1 MFLGSILQEN
11 VLRSDDPGFSFYPKV
26 KVFKIYVRSHY
37 EHLMTKITSSF
48 DDPEKIIILTGT
60 PGVGKS
66 LFAVYMVKHMIDN
79 QQQYPN
85 ITSIVYR
92 RYVTGNITYYAFKYQ
107 GNQWVK
113 GTVDLTSPPSL
124 YICDDS
130 GHDFATLDGCPNI
143 FITSPRVRF

>member
-1 MFLGSILQEN
+1 MLEA
-11 VLRSDDPGFSFYPKV
+11 VDPRYPFYPKV
-26 KVFKIYVRSHY
+26 NLLKIYVRPHY
-37 EHLMTKITSSF
+37 EHLITKITSSF

-66 LFAVYMVKHMIDN
+66 LFAVDLVKDIIDN

-92 RYVTGNITYYAFKYQ
+92 RYVTGNNTYYAFKYQ
-107 GNQWVK
+107 GNQWVR
-113 GTVDLTSPPSL
+113 GTVDPTSPPSL